1 MKDIRG
7 AKSIW
12 LATATVFAV
21 SGCAG
26 PGRQQSAE
34 SAGEAN
40 NSGNDLNVFESTF
53 ADPDPCAN
61 NSRNIGVAVGVG
73 LGAILGAVVA
83 NKNKVAGAAIGAAA
97 GGLAGNPP
105 KLRNGDLSAR
115 FLRHGFVG
123 FRAGFPLL

>member
-26 PGRQQSAE
+26 PGMQQSAD

-83 NKNKVAGAAIGAAA
+83 NKKKAGGEAIGAPAQGEGA
-97 GGLAGNPP
+97 GPGGAGIQTP
-105 KLRNGDLSAR
+105 RQALSQDSPNNK
-115 FLRHGFVG
+115 H
-123 FRAGFPLL
+123 